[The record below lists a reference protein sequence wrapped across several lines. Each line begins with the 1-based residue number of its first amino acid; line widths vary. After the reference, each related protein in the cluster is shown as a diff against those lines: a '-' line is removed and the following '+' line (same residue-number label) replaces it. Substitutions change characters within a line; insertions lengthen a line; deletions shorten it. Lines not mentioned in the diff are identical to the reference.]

1 MLAVKFLNIYISS
14 SYKNALP
21 PGIFWVFLPS
31 FFLSFLFFVFP
42 VVFRSILCHSV
53 SWMNLK
59 LKNFFILSKGIFK
72 VYFLPL
78 FKALKLIGSQCIT
91 KVNVSFLQLNVSF
104 LQLKIGQMLVFYTS
118 C

>member
-14 SYKNALP
+14 SYKNACRR
-21 PGIFWVFLPS
+21 GFFGFSAFFFS
-31 FFLSFLFFVFP
+31 FFPFLRFP
-42 VVFRSILCHSV
+42 GCFRSILCHSV

-59 LKNFFILSKGIFK
+59 LKNFSFFLKAFLR
-72 VYFLPL
+72 YFLPL